1 MRSLRPA
8 ATTMPYA
15 GPSII
20 RAPSYG
26 NGVPPAVPYTHKMDE
41 GPVRAEQL
49 LTLSSA
55 ARRLAELMSAAEQ
68 PAHYEV
74 LRHLLRVSEE
84 TMIEVLDEAVHVRL
98 VRRGADPFTYVPHDE
113 SVGAEIRESM
123 PPDRLARLRAQ
134 LASAA
139 ERVFE

>member
-1 MRSLRPA
+1 
-8 ATTMPYA
+8 
-15 GPSII
+15 
-20 RAPSYG
+20 
-26 NGVPPAVPYTHKMDE
+26 MDE
-41 GPVRAEQL
+41 SRPRDTSRARAEEL

-55 ARRLAELMSAAEQ
+55 ARRIADLVAASNT
-68 PAHYEV
+68 PVRYEV

-84 TMIEVLDEAVHVRL
+84 TMTEVLEEAVRARL

-113 SVGAEIRESM
+113 HTGEAIRDALG
-123 PPDRLARLRAQ
+123 DRASRMRQQ